1 MSFIFVASGL
11 DPARPNFEGNDPE
24 ARLDKSDAN
33 FVDVIHTNSAPFL
46 FGGAGYRG
54 QLGHVD
60 FYPNGGEHQ
69 PGCEGLLKCK
79 NYKHTQHLSNTDT
92 FLIQTFL

>member
-1 MSFIFVASGL
+1 MCFFSEPGL
-11 DPARPNFEGNDPE
+11 DPARPQFEGSHAD
-24 ARLDKSDAN
+24 ARLDKTDAN

-60 FYPNGGEHQ
+60 FYPNGGEYQ
-69 PGCEGLLKCK
+69 PGCEGLLGCK
-79 NYKHTQHLSNTDT
+79 K
-92 FLIQTFL
+92 